1 MFNLKTTNK
10 MKKAISILRIA
21 SLVILCT
28 VGTLLLFGEEQN
40 ESATAFTLRLI
51 LDKALAVAMFALS
64 AWLAARW
71 IRKDEWLKAIDNWCT
86 ED

>member
-1 MFNLKTTNK
+1 
-10 MKKAISILRIA
+10 MKKTISILRIA

-40 ESATAFTLRLI
+40 ESATAFALRLI
-51 LDKALAVAMFALS
+51 LDKTLAIAMFALM
-64 AWLAARW
+64 AWLLDRW
-71 IRKDEWLKAIDNWCT
+71 ARKDEWLKAIDNWCS

>member
-1 MFNLKTTNK
+1 

-21 SLVILCT
+21 NLVILCT

-40 ESATAFTLRLI
+40 ESATAFALRLI
-51 LDKALAVAMFALS
+51 LDKTLAIAMFALM
-64 AWLAARW
+64 AWLLDRW
-71 IRKDEWLKAIDNWCT
+71 ARKDEWLKAIDNWCS